1 MAARSERL
9 VEDELSRSYLLG
21 LSAEDNL
28 RIAQRLR
35 GEVSASLPTE
45 RQRELAEESAQRFE
59 QRARL
64 RGDY

>member
-1 MAARSERL
+1 MASSRERL
-9 VEDELSRSYLLG
+9 AKEELSRSYLLG
-21 LSAEDNL
+21 LTAEDNL

-64 RGDY
+64 RGD

>member
-1 MAARSERL
+1 MASSRERL
-9 VEDELSRSYLLG
+9 AKEELGRSYLLG
-21 LSAEDNL
+21 LTAEDNL

-64 RGDY
+64 RGD

>member
-1 MAARSERL
+1 VASSRECLA
-9 VEDELSRSYLLG
+9 EDELSRSYLLG
-21 LSAEDNL
+21 LSVEDNL

-35 GEVSASLPTE
+35 GEVSASLATK

-64 RGDY
+64 RSD